1 MAEGVAGR
9 LRDSGVKAS
18 TVTVKIRD
26 SSFRTITRQR
36 TLPEPTDLTEPI
48 FRTAM
53 ELARPEV
60 RGLRIRLLGVGASGL
75 GERDQLALFADDDPR
90 RRRVVEAADAVR
102 HRFGERAIT
111 RARLVGS
118 RLPAPF
124 ERDPMTAAEARSPR
138 PAPEADD
145 EAPSLDAEPWVDDA
159 S

>member
-1 MAEGVAGR
+1 
-9 LRDSGVKAS
+9 
-18 TVTVKIRD
+18 
-26 SSFRTITRQR
+26 
-36 TLPEPTDLTEPI
+36 
-48 FRTAM
+48 M

-90 RRRVVEAADAVR
+90 RRRVVEAADDVR

-124 ERDPMTAAEARSPR
+124 ERDPMTAAGSSLAPAGAQRPTTKRRARTQSR
-138 PAPEADD
+138 G
-145 EAPSLDAEPWVDDA
+145 SDDA